1 MMSVLS
7 WRRSASVQTAF
18 FLLLAS
24 AAIWLF
30 ARRLPIE
37 PVITSDSESY
47 LNFSAIRPHGYPLF
61 LASYRWIWGDFTY
74 LPATQA
80 AIHLTSIA
88 FLSIAIGRRLNSLL
102 AGVGLFLVL
111 YAYLDPNDVW
121 AVLSEPL
128 YAAATT
134 AA

>member
-7 WRRSASVQTAF
+7 WRRSRSLQTAF

-30 ARRLPIE
+30 VRRLPIE
-37 PVITSDSESY
+37 PVIITDSESY
-47 LNFSAIRPHGYPLF
+47 LNFSPIRPHGYPLF
-61 LASYRWIWGDFTY
+61 LAGYRWIWGNFSY

-80 AIHLTSIA
+80 AIYIASIA

-102 AGVGLFLVL
+102 TGVGIL
-111 YAYLDPNDVW
+111 
-121 AVLSEPL
+121 
-128 YAAATT
+128 
-134 AA
+134 

>member
-7 WRRSASVQTAF
+7 WPRSRSLQTAF

-47 LNFSAIRPHGYPLF
+47 LNFSPIRPPGYPLF
-61 LASYRWIWGDFTY
+61 LAGYQWIWGNFSY

-80 AIHLTSIA
+80 AIYITSVA

-102 AGVGLFLVL
+102 A
-111 YAYLDPNDVW
+111 
-121 AVLSEPL
+121 
-128 YAAATT
+128 
-134 AA
+134 